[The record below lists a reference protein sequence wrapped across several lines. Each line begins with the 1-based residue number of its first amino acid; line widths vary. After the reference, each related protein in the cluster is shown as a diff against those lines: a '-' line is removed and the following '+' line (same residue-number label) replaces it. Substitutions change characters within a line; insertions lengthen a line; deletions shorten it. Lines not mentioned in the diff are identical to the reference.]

1 MKNVERILVSH
12 DGSAGAAHALDL
24 ACTLALQAGASVTVV
39 HAYSPLEEVG
49 KHDPPLE
56 LPQLRD
62 EAQRRLAEEWCA
74 PLADAGV
81 SFDAQLVEDL
91 PVAGI
96 VRVADE
102 VDADLIV
109 AGTRGMGGVK
119 GLVLGSVATELPRKS
134 HRPVLIVP
142 PPRDG

>member
-1 MKNVERILVSH
+1 MKNVQRIVVAH
-12 DGSAGAAHALDL
+12 DGSAGAAHALDV
-24 ACTLALQAGASVTVV
+24 AGALALQTGAAVTVV
-39 HAYSPLEEVG
+39 HSYSPLDEVG

-56 LPQLRD
+56 LAELRD
-62 EAQRRLAEEWCA
+62 VAQRRLDDEWCA
-74 PLADAGV
+74 PLAEAGV
-81 SFDAQLVEDL
+81 TCDGQLVEDL

-142 PPRDG
+142 PPPDV